1 MLDVFSPAVPFT
13 TPTDAHVLL
22 SVSLALRD
30 QDGRPVELND
40 RHLRS
45 HEKLGD
51 CEQSNN

>member
-13 TPTDAHVLL
+13 TPTDGHVLL

-40 RHLRS
+40 RHLR
-45 HEKLGD
+45 KKIGD
-51 CEQSNN
+51 CEQSKN